1 MATEHVED
9 KSEQSEESSSSSAW
23 NVTTTRMLIQFYK
36 ENRILWDK
44 SHKDYG
50 KKQPQRKAIMPLVA
64 KLERSN
70 LPKNEEEI
78 KKRWH
83 NIRMSALRY
92 FKKYSSGESDIRWT
106 YWDDMTFLREHFATE
121 EEEESDSWSPQE
133 TGNKAISTT
142 SVLVR
147 FGKRVIPN
155 AM

>member
-83 NIRMSALRY
+83 NIRTSALRY

-106 YWDDMTFLREHFATE
+106 YWDDMTFLREHFAAE
-121 EEEESDSWSPQE
+121 EEEESDSSSPQE
-133 TGNKAISTT
+133 TGNKATSTT
-142 SVLVR
+142 NLCTR
-147 FGKRVIPN
+147 
-155 AM
+155 